1 MGKKS
6 MHKKRGKTG
15 FLRFFQPSMRLFFAV
30 LVLFALLAFGLR
42 HWELGLIETAVVGLL
57 LLYTRL
63 YKNRLKREV
72 LEYVG
77 SSVQQQEDGATNA
90 ILSMPLPMVIFNLR
104 DGLVLWSNEE
114 FLRITDD
121 RGHLFEVRM
130 EDVLPGF
137 SLKWLAEGHAEAP
150 ELAVL
155 GERRYRVY
163 GNVFKLDRSTASG
176 GYWGM
181 CYFMDVTDYEQVSSE
196 YTLSRPVTAVIM
208 LDNYDELIKNLN
220 ETAKATLLA
229 QIDNRIN
236 EWCAPASGYLCRYD
250 RDRYV
255 FIFEERFLP
264 ALVEG
269 RFSLLDSVRELQSP
283 TGIASTVSI
292 GVGRGAQ
299 TLDESYQFAMLGI
312 DMSLSRGGDQAVI
325 KTPLNFEFYGGKNT
339 AVERR
344 TKVKSRVMASALGE
358 LIGDASNVLIMGH
371 KFADLDS
378 IGAAAALCCICRKLG
393 KSAHI
398 VVDKD
403 TNLSKQLI
411 ARLQKLPEYTD
422 TFISEQEGL
431 VYADGRTLLIV
442 VDTNRPDQVE
452 SQDLLLSC
460 NKVAVVDHHRRAA
473 DYIADAALNF
483 HEPYASSASELATE
497 LLQYL
502 VDTSDILKP
511 EAEAAMAGIVLD
523 TKNFTMRTGSRSF
536 EAAAFLRRCGAD
548 TTEVKKLLQND
559 LSKTVQK
566 YAIIQRAEV
575 YRPGIAIAQC
585 FETQD
590 RVIAAQAAD
599 ELVNIAGI
607 ETSFVIYDGVETVNI
622 SARSIGEA
630 SVQIILEKLG
640 GGGNRSTA
648 GAQIRD
654 KSVEQVC
661 AELKKVID
669 DYLNQHEDGTEGLR

>member
-6 MHKKRGKTG
+6 DNRKREKSR

-30 LVLFALLAFGLR
+30 LVLFAVLAFILQ
-42 HWELGLIETAVVGLL
+42 HWELGIVEAALAGIL
-57 LLYTRL
+57 LLYTRT
-63 YKNRLKREV
+63 YKNRMKREV
-72 LEYVG
+72 LEYAG
-77 SSVQQQEDGATNA
+77 SSVQQLEDGATNA
-90 ILSMPLPMVIFNLR
+90 ILSMPLPMVIFNLE
-104 DGLVLWSNEE
+104 DGLVLWSNDG
-114 FLRITDD
+114 FLRVTDD

-130 EDVLPGF
+130 EDILPGF

-150 ELAVL
+150 ELAKL
-155 GERRYRVY
+155 GDRSYRVY

-176 GYWGM
+176 GCWGM
-181 CYFMDVTDYEQVSSE
+181 CYFMDVTEYEHVSGE
-196 YTLSRPVTAVIM
+196 YALSRPVTAVIM

-220 ETAKATLLA
+220 ETAKSTLLA
-229 QIDNRIN
+229 QIDNRIS
-236 EWCAPASGYLCRYD
+236 EWCAPTKGYLCRYD
-250 RDRYV
+250 RDRYI

-264 ALVEG
+264 DYVEG
-269 RFSLLDSVRELQSP
+269 KFGLLDSVRELQSP
-283 TGIASTVSI
+283 TGIAATLSI

-325 KTPLNFEFYGGKNT
+325 KTPRDFEFIGGKNT

-378 IGAAAALCCICRKLG
+378 VGAAAALCCICRKLG
-393 KSAHI
+393 KSAHVAI
-398 VVDKD
+398 DKD
-403 TNLSKQLI
+403 TNLSKQVI
-411 ARLQKLPEYTD
+411 ARLQTLPEYTD
-422 TFISEQEGL
+422 TFISAQEGL

-502 VDTSDILKP
+502 VETSDILKP
-511 EAEAAMAGIVLD
+511 EAEAVMAGIVLD
-523 TKNFTMRTGSRSF
+523 TKNFTMRTGSRTF

-548 TTEVKKLLQND
+548 TTDVKKLLQND
-559 LSKTVQK
+559 LEKTVKK
-566 YAIIQRAEV
+566 YSIIQKASV
-575 YRPGIAIAQC
+575 YRPGIAVAQC
-585 FETQD
+585 METQD

-622 SARSIGEA
+622 SARSIGEV

-654 KSVEQVC
+654 RSAEQVC
-661 AELKKVID
+661 EELKQVID
-669 DYLNQHEDGTEGLR
+669 DYLNQHEDGTEGLK